1 MGSIVK
7 KKRTLLHDEPS
18 IVLQPE
24 MVRRLGNLTDAAVLQ
39 QLNYWMPRAKV
50 EHEGRRW
57 VYKTYDNWGKE
68 IGISGQQV
76 RRAIERLEALG
87 VVVSCTPRGRTKHYA
102 INYEHDM
109 LDGASSPDSYQADS
123 PDDASDSPDDQAS
136 SPTYKDL
143 HETRQEI
150 TIAAA
155 PKEKPAKRDELFEAV
170 ATACNIDWTNVTKSG
185 RGQLNAAT
193 KELKD
198 IDATPQQVE
207 GKAAAYRK
215 QYPAMPLTPSALVK
229 HWGSLDD
236 LSKPK
241 RQSAWETY
249 DPPEVYY

>member
-1 MGSIVK
+1 VSDDKVTTDLKFSMVPEWLIDSGCTDKALRLYTVLARYADNDDLTAYPGRALLAKRMGCHRASVDRAVEELVNLGAITKTQRVADGRYTSSLYTVHRIRRIPQQPSHTHATTPTHPCDDPDAPMQQ
-7 KKRTLLHDEPS
+7 RT
-18 IVLQPE
+18 
-24 MVRRLGNLTDAAVLQ
+24 
-39 QLNYWMPRAKV
+39 
-50 EHEGRRW
+50 
-57 VYKTYDNWGKE
+57 
-68 IGISGQQV
+68 
-76 RRAIERLEALG
+76 
-87 VVVSCTPRGRTKHYA
+87 RTK
-102 INYEHDM
+102 ERE
-109 LDGASSPDSYQADS
+109 PKE
-123 PDDASDSPDDQAS
+123 P
-136 SPTYKDL
+136 
-143 HETRQEI
+143 
-150 TIAAA
+150 IAAA
-155 PKEKPAKRDELFEAV
+155 PKEKVAKRDELFEAV

-229 HWGSLDD
+229 HWGALDD

>member
-155 PKEKPAKRDELFEAV
+155 PKEKACQERRTVRGRRNRLQHRLDERDQIGTRPTERRDQRAERHRRDTSTGRRPRRRLPEAV
-170 ATACNIDWTNVTKSG
+170 SG
-185 RGQLNAAT
+185 HAAHPVSTRQALGQ
-193 KELKD
+193 
-198 IDATPQQVE
+198 P
-207 GKAAAYRK
+207 G
-215 QYPAMPLTPSALVK
+215 
-229 HWGSLDD
+229 
-236 LSKPK
+236 
-241 RQSAWETY
+241 
-249 DPPEVYY
+249 